1 MADVTQVLVN
11 RGYVI
16 SFTHIPTKKCVS
28 FKGFL
33 TAFSDNYISD
43 WQSETVYGRMDPI
56 DVFRGTRRNIS
67 LSWVVPAY
75 DEVEAQEN
83 LSNVGMLNKMLYPTY
98 AAPTNYQQASG
109 PSVIEQPPLLR
120 LRFVNW
126 AKSMNSTIAETTK
139 GSSYRPG
146 LACNSGGL
154 LGHLG
159 GMSFAPNIETG
170 FFDLGGELFPKEIG
184 LTGEFTVLH
193 EHLMGWYA
201 SDGGHSFGKN
211 TGRNFPYGKSPPDK
225 TAKKETASTKTARN
239 KISKAKDLKVTGKQN
254 K

>member
-16 SFTHIPTKKCVS
+16 SFVHVPTGKCVS

-75 DEVEAQEN
+75 DEAEAKEN
-83 LSNVGMLNKMLYPTY
+83 LSNVGLLNKMLYPTY
-98 AAPTNYQQASG
+98 AAPTNYQQTTG

-120 LRFVNW
+120 MRFVNW

-139 GSSYRPG
+139 GSSYKPG
-146 LACNSGGL
+146 LICNAGGL

-170 FFDLGGELFPKEIG
+170 FFDLDGELFPKEIG
-184 LTGEFTVLH
+184 LSGEFTVLH

-211 TGRNFPYGKSPPDK
+211 TGHNFPYGRSTPDK
-225 TAKKETASTKTARN
+225 TAKKETASPKTTKN
-239 KISKAKDLKVTGKQN
+239 KLSEAKDLKVTK
-254 K
+254 

>member
-11 RGYVI
+11 KGYVI
-16 SFTHIPTKKCVS
+16 SFVHVPTGKCVS

-75 DEVEAQEN
+75 DETDAKEN
-83 LSNVGMLNKMLYPTY
+83 LSNVGLLNKMLYPTY
-98 AAPTNYQQASG
+98 AAPTNYQQTTG

-120 LRFVNW
+120 MRFVNW

-139 GSSYRPG
+139 GSSYKPG
-146 LACNSGGL
+146 LTCNAGGL

-159 GMSFAPNIETG
+159 GMSFAPNIDTG
-170 FFDLGGELFPKEIG
+170 FFDLEGELFPKEIA
-184 LTGEFTVLH
+184 LSGEFTVLH

-211 TGRNFPYGKSPPDK
+211 TGRNFPYGKSTPDK
-225 TAKKETASTKTARN
+225 TPKKETASPKTAKN
-239 KISKAKDLKVTGKQN
+239 KISDAKDKQVTGKQN